1 MNFSL
6 RPNQPP
12 VLNPQTPSSRHR
24 RQGSASNEYSVPPQ
38 MAPQLAPKPPPRS
51 RVTSRA
57 SIPPP
62 MTPSY
67 IPIPASPNLQSAAA
81 ATSLSTH
88 EDSTQAPTRAR
99 SRAGSMYNEPLLN
112 PTTGSRGGLYRHGSG
127 SQSSLISNKT
137 TASMRLKF
145 EPSAYVSPAYNVEPP
160 DVESEL
166 DLSGRA
172 ASPSR
177 KAVSAHI
184 GDAMTSV
191 WKRPKKEK
199 KVKK

>member
-1 MNFSL
+1 M
-6 RPNQPP
+6 
-12 VLNPQTPSSRHR
+12 
-24 RQGSASNEYSVPPQ
+24 PPQ
-38 MAPQLAPKPPPRS
+38 IAPKPPPRS

-67 IPIPASPNLQSAAA
+67 VPMPASPNLQGAAA
-81 ATSLSTH
+81 AISLSTH
-88 EDSTQAPTRAR
+88 EDSTLAPNRAR
-99 SRAGSMYNEPLLN
+99 SRAGSMYNESLLN
-112 PTTGSRGGLYRHGSG
+112 PTTAPTGGLYRHGSG
-127 SQSSLISNKT
+127 SQSSLISNRT
-137 TASMRLKF
+137 AASMRMKYD
-145 EPSAYVSPAYNVEPP
+145 PNTYVDPAYNMEPG

-184 GDAMTSV
+184 GDAMTAV

>member
-6 RPNQPP
+6 RLNQPP
-12 VLNPQTPSSRHR
+12 ALNPQTPGSRHHR
-24 RQGSASNEYSVPPQ
+24 RGSALDEYGMPPQ
-38 MAPQLAPKPPPRS
+38 IAPKPPPRS

-67 IPIPASPNLQSAAA
+67 IPMPASPNLQSAAA
-81 ATSLSTH
+81 ATSH
-88 EDSTQAPTRAR
+88 EDSTLAHTRTR

-112 PTTGSRGGLYRHGSG
+112 HTTGPTGGLYRHGSG
-127 SQSSLISNKT
+127 SQSSIISNRT
-137 TASMRLKF
+137 TASMRMKYD
-145 EPSAYVSPAYNVEPP
+145 PHTYVDPAYNVEPG
-160 DVESEL
+160 DIESEL